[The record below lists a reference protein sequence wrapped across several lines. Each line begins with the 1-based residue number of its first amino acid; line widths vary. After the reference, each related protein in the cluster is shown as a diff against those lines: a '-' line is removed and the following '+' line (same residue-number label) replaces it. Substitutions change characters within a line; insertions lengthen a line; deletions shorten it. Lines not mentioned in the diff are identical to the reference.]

1 MKAGDW
7 DCFCFR
13 WFVMIVIVECG
24 VGFVATD
31 VVLSLNV
38 VLLVLSP
45 LVGCCLWMWCCW
57 FCRYWCCVVSKCGAV
72 GFVAAGGVLP
82 LDVVL
87 LVLSPLVWCC
97 LWMWC
102 CGVGNG
108 AVC

>member
-1 MKAGDW
+1 MCYMKAGDW

-31 VVLSLNV
+31 VVLSL
-38 VLLVLSP
+38 
-45 LVGCCLWMWCCW
+45 
-57 FCRYWCCVVSKCGAV
+57 
-72 GFVAAGGVLP
+72 
-82 LDVVL
+82 DVVL